1 MKSIFYDTCSLLM
14 AGEHLFDNVDKEDIY
29 ISSITLRELEEIKT
43 SDKKDADVKYAAR
56 HLLRVLDGREDDYT
70 VIIYTS
76 NLDKI
81 IEANELP
88 NNNDSK
94 ILATAYNFKKEQNL
108 EEFYFCTNDLCLKK
122 IALMFFNKK
131 YIISINDIEPE
142 DDYTGFKEITYKD
155 DEDLAQIY
163 ADLFN
168 AETAKRFGC
177 LTNEYLFIKSPEGK
191 IVDKYKNTVD
201 GFEQLQYQKTESYMF
216 GKVTPKDEY
225 QTAVLDSFKNNQ
237 ITLVRGPA
245 GGGKSMLSLAYLF
258 EQLEKRKIEKI
269 VVFCNTI
276 AAAGAAKLGLIK

>member
-14 AGEHLFDNVDKEDIY
+14 AGEHLFDNVSKENIY

-56 HLLRVLDGREDDYT
+56 HLLRTLDGREDDYT
-70 VIIYTS
+70 VVIYTS
-76 NLDKI
+76 NLDKV

-88 NNNDSK
+88 SNNDSK
-94 ILATAYNFKKEQNL
+94 ILATAYSFKEKQKL
-108 EEFYFCTNDLCLKK
+108 EDFYFCTNDLCLKK
-122 IALMFFNKK
+122 IALMFFDKEH
-131 YIISINDIEPE
+131 IISINDIEPE

-191 IVDKYKNTVD
+191 IVDKYKNTLD

-225 QTAVLDSFKNNQ
+225 QAAVLDSFKNNQ

-269 VVFCNTI
+269 IVFCNTI